1 MSEQQPQQKPE
12 QQPGRRALLRA
23 ATAGG
28 AAVLTGTAAQPAAA
42 ASASASGSA
51 SASVSVSPSSSSSSR
66 LRVYVLVVDGC
77 NPTEFASV
85 SQPRLAALR
94 AQGTL
99 YPAARSLPIM
109 ETVPNHV
116 MMMSGVRPDRSGVP
130 ANAIYDRG
138 ERVVRTLDR
147 PTDLRA
153 STLLE
158 RLPQRGFVTA
168 SVPSKDYLVGI
179 FGTRATHRWV
189 PPAYLPVTGHV
200 PDATTVPALVDI
212 VDRHDPDLVFCNLG
226 DIDRVGHSDP
236 TGPRLPFPALRTA
249 DLTATDTLIGG
260 FTDHLAA
267 TGKWA
272 SSVLVVLA
280 DHGMDFSVPTNL
292 ISVKQQALAS
302 RPDLQ
307 ASVTIA
313 QNGGADSITWT
324 GPAGRRRQG
333 LAEVARLVA
342 AHPGVLSV
350 KLPSQLRLGPEAGDL
365 VAYARPGWRFSDPQV
380 TSNPIPGNHG
390 HPVTE
395 PIPFLITGGH
405 PGLRRG
411 ATSSAP
417 VRTVDVA
424 PTVAAL
430 FGLSAP
436 RGGWD
441 GTARLDAFTRTP
453 RAASATW

>member
-1 MSEQQPQQKPE
+1 VSAQNHDQSSDEQPGQV
-12 QQPGRRALLRA
+12 GRRALLRA

-28 AAVLTGTAAQPAAA
+28 AVALVGGAALPAAA
-42 ASASASGSA
+42 A
-51 SASVSVSPSSSSSSR
+51 PSSSSSTGER

-77 NPTEFASV
+77 NPSEFGSA
-85 SQPRLAALR
+85 SQPRIAALR

-99 YPAARSLPIM
+99 YPAARSLPVM
-109 ETVPNHV
+109 ETIPNHV

-130 ANAIYDRG
+130 ANAVYDRT
-138 ERVVRTLDR
+138 EHVVRDLDR

-153 STLLE
+153 QTLLD

-168 SVPSKDYLVGI
+168 SVLSKRYLVGI

-189 PPAYLPVTGHV
+189 PPAYLPVTEHA

-212 VDRHDPDLVFCNLG
+212 VDRYDPDLVFCNLG

-236 TGPRLPFPALRTA
+236 TGPLLPLPAVRTA
-249 DLTATDTLIGG
+249 DLTATDALVGT
-260 FTDHLAA
+260 FVDHLVA
-267 TGKWA
+267 TGRWE

-280 DHGMDFSVPTNL
+280 DHGMDFSVATNL

-307 ASVTIA
+307 AAVTIA

-324 GPAGRRRQG
+324 GSASRRRQG
-333 LAEVARLVA
+333 LADVARLVA

-350 KLPSQLRLGPEAGDL
+350 NQPAALRLGPEAGDL
-365 VAYARPGWRFSDPQV
+365 VAYARQGWRFSDPQV

-390 HPVTE
+390 HPTTE

-405 PGLRRG
+405 PQLRRG
-411 ATSSAP
+411 STSSAGA
-417 VRTVDVA
+417 RTVDVA

-430 FGLSAP
+430 FGLGAP

-441 GTARLDAFTRTP
+441 GTARVDAFSTVP
-453 RAASATW
+453 RARPR